1 MSGLRRLLTQK
12 KPAAFLFLITV
23 SLLSGCSDE
32 PLSPEEEVRLYL
44 KSFEI
49 AVEERSLGQV
59 KELIAEDYRDESGRV
74 RREIVRIAAGYLLRN
89 KSIHLLTQ
97 VDRIDIL
104 DEERAR
110 ASLFVAMAGSPIASA
125 DYLLS
130 LRADLHRFEVELE
143 RRDEG
148 WRLTSA
154 RWRRAQAQ
162 DFH

>member
-1 MSGLRRLLTQK
+1 MSGLQPLLSKRAVATLLLLVG
-12 KPAAFLFLITV
+12 LF
-23 SLLSGCSDE
+23 LLSGCGDD
-32 PLSPEEEVRLYL
+32 PLTPEEEVRQYL
-44 KSFEI
+44 DSFEV
-49 AVEERSLGQV
+49 AVEERSLSEI
-59 KELIAEDYRDESGRV
+59 KELIAEGYRDESGRV

-130 LRADLHRFEVELE
+130 LRADLHWFDIELQRQE
-143 RRDEG
+143 EG

-154 RWRRAQAQ
+154 KWRRAQTQ
-162 DFH
+162 DFR

>member
-1 MSGLRRLLTQK
+1 
-12 KPAAFLFLITV
+12 
-23 SLLSGCSDE
+23 
-32 PLSPEEEVRLYL
+32 
-44 KSFEI
+44 
-49 AVEERSLGQV
+49 
-59 KELIAEDYRDESGRV
+59 V

-130 LRADLHRFEVELE
+130 LRADLHRFDVELQRQE
-143 RRDEG
+143 GG